1 MVFIDG
7 TLVNVALPALQR
19 DLGASLAGVQWVV
32 EAYTLFLAA
41 LLLAGGAAGD
51 RFGRR
56 RVFSVGVALFA
67 VASIGCGLSR
77 TVGELI
83 VARGVQGVGGAMLV
97 PGSLAI
103 IRASFDE
110 RDRGSA
116 IATWSAATAL
126 TTTLGPVVGGWLI
139 DHGSWR
145 AAFFINVPLAAIA
158 LVLTSRH
165 VPESR
170 NEDARGRLD
179 WIGALLATAGLG
191 AIVYGLIEASL
202 KGWTSLAVL
211 APLAIGVAAL
221 AAFVLVERR
230 HSSPTIPLHLF
241 RSRAFSGANA
251 LTLLLYA
258 ALGGSLF
265 FVPLNLIQVQH
276 YSATAAGAALLPL
289 VALLAGLSRWSARLV
304 DRFGARLPLVVGP
317 VVAAGGFAL
326 FAVPGVETGYWMS
339 FFPAFVAL
347 GLGLAITV
355 APLTATVM
363 NAVEAAYAGAASGI
377 NNAAS
382 RIAGLL
388 AVALFG
394 AVMVPIFD
402 RSLHGRLDGVVLP
415 PAVVE
420 TLRAQRSRLAAIEMP
435 AGVDAATKDVVERAV
450 ADAFVAGFRWIMLM
464 SASLAIAGAASAWW
478 MIGSAPRRDGAIEAR

>member
-19 DLGASLAGVQWVV
+19 DLGASLADVQWVV
-32 EAYTLFLAA
+32 EAYTLSLAA

-56 RVFSVGVALFA
+56 RVFSIGVTLFA
-67 VASIGCGLSR
+67 IASIGCGFAR
-77 TVGELI
+77 TIGELI
-83 VARGVQGVGGAMLV
+83 AARAAQGVGGALLV

-103 IRASFDE
+103 IRASFAD
-110 RDRGSA
+110 RDRGKA

-126 TTTLGPVVGGWLI
+126 TTALGPIVGGWLI

-145 AAFFINVPLAAIA
+145 AAFFINVPLAAIV
-158 LVLTSRH
+158 LVSTSRH

-170 NEDARGRLD
+170 NEQQQGGLD
-179 WIGALLATAGLG
+179 WLGAMLATLGLG
-191 AIVYGLIEASL
+191 AIVYAFIEAPL
-202 KGWTSLAVL
+202 RGWASAIVIV
-211 APLAIGVAAL
+211 PIAIGIAAL
-221 AAFVLVERR
+221 IAFVFVESR
-230 HSSPTIPLHLF
+230 HRSPTIPLHLF
-241 RSRAFSGANA
+241 RSRAFSGANL

-289 VALLAGLSRWSARLV
+289 VALLAGLSRASTRLV

-317 VVAAGGFAL
+317 VIAACGFAL
-326 FAVPGVETGYWMS
+326 FAVPGADGTYWTT
-339 FFPAFVAL
+339 FFPPMVVL

-363 NAVEAAYAGAASGI
+363 NALDAAYAGAASGI

-382 RIAGLL
+382 RAAGLL
-388 AVALFG
+388 AIAVFG
-394 AVMVPIFD
+394 LVMVPIFEQT
-402 RSLHGRLDGVVLP
+402 LHQRLDGAALP
-415 PAVVE
+415 PVVSE
-420 TLRAQRSRLAAIEMP
+420 TLHAQRSKLAAIQLP
-435 AGVDAATKDVVERAV
+435 PDTDAATRHVVERAV
-450 ADAFVAGFRWIMLM
+450 ADAFVAGFRCIMLL
-464 SASLAIAGAASAWW
+464 SAGLAIAGAGAAWW
-478 MIGSAPRRDGAIEAR
+478 MIGSRSGASESR